1 MRRGHPW
8 LMIGLSFASALISA
22 VFLASPW
29 NILVIA
35 LNAAI
40 VLLAVIDLKVR
51 NRQTAEHEFLMGQ
64 TPEGELAILAEG
76 QAAAR
81 QLDDLVRVHFEEV
94 PETTAIACRYCNW
107 RTDDF
112 ADRLR
117 LAPAHLREAHPEHD
131 PRVPRLFRFRAT
143 RPFARFLPRQPT
155 RR

>member
-1 MRRGHPW
+1 MRRGIPW

-22 VFLASPW
+22 LFLASPW

-35 LNAAI
+35 LNAAV
-40 VLLAVIDLKVR
+40 VLLAVIDLKAR
-51 NRQTAEHEFLMGQ
+51 NRQAAEHEFLMSQ

-81 QLDDLVRVHFEEV
+81 QLDDLVRAHFEEV
-94 PETTAIACRYCNW
+94 PGTAAIACRYCGW
-107 RTDDF
+107 HTDDF

-117 LAPAHLREAHPEHD
+117 LAPTHLREAHPEQD

-143 RPFARFLPRQPT
+143 RPLGRLLPRQPT
-155 RR
+155 RH